1 VKGLKSKARLGPFL
15 VLVGVMSKELKIT
28 FRYVGSLVLLVT
40 LPFTISGLF
49 IGIGYAVSGPLAL
62 SNFQANTGSSSPLLY
77 ITLGGVLMIASMIV
91 IENTS
96 AIIREEQLMGTF
108 ELHYL
113 TPNSAVALWLLH
125 SLAYSILTILVFAVD
140 IAAVVAWQGSLLS
153 PAEWALAAAVIL
165 LALLPL
171 AGLGLVIA
179 ALTVRFKEVWAA
191 ASVVNSFVAALSGFY
206 YPLEIF
212 PRIVQLVAEALP
224 TAHAATILKGV
235 VAGVPLQ
242 LELWQRLV
250 LMSALALG
258 YLALGR
264 FFYSRWEDE
273 ARRKGELSKH

>member
-1 VKGLKSKARLGPFL
+1 MKSKARLGPFL
-15 VLVGVMSKELKIT
+15 VLVGVVSKELKIT

-40 LPFTISGLF
+40 LPFMISGLF

-235 VAGVPLQ
+235 VAGAPLQ